1 MRNVLLVND
10 HLEILNRTAI
20 MLEQLGW
27 EVYVATTETLA
38 FESCCARRPNFVI
51 VDVEMSGGAGFESI
65 STTRKLFPDLFVVAV
80 TRGGHKELWPKVAT
94 ACGANRYIVG
104 PVSSPKLIATIDS
117 GLADELIYQ

>member
-10 HLEILNRTAI
+10 HLEILNRTAT
-20 MLEQLGW
+20 MLEQMAW

-38 FESCCARRPNFVI
+38 FESCCARRPTFVI

-65 STTRKLFPDLFVVAV
+65 ATARRLFPDLFVVAV
-80 TRGGHKELWPKVAT
+80 TRGAHEELWPKVAT

-104 PVSSPKLIATIDS
+104 PVSSAQLIATIDS
-117 GLADELIYQ
+117 GLADELIYH

>member
-27 EVYVATTETLA
+27 EVYVATTEELA
-38 FESCCARRPNFVI
+38 FESCCARRPTFVI
-51 VDVEMSGGAGFESI
+51 VDVEMNGGAGFESI
-65 STTRKLFPDLFVVAV
+65 STTRRLFPDLFLVAV
-80 TRGGHKELWPKVAT
+80 TRGGHKEIWPKVAT

-104 PVSSPKLIATIDS
+104 PVSSPQLIATIDS
-117 GLADELIYQ
+117 GLADRLIYH